1 MGIMCCVVAR
11 LSLTLPHVRLS
22 IARFQDDLEGSRVET
37 SPPRTCEV
45 ALPACSR

>member
-22 IARFQDDLEGSRVET
+22 IARFQDDLGVGT

-45 ALPACSR
+45 ASPACSR